1 MRTEGVLSLSFREGK
16 DSFTPQNFV
25 YDGGGWLNAERGVA
39 LQEKGPASEDELSA
53 VEVEDEVVEEDIESL
68 KRALA
73 EEEAKAEG
81 YLANWQRAQA
91 DFLNYK
97 KRAEQERS
105 ETVRFGNAMLIL
117 SLLPVLDD
125 LERALDSVPQGVAEA
140 GWADGIGLI
149 YRKFMTI
156 LEEHGVSQID
166 ALGQPFDPH
175 LHESMLLGEG
185 EEGKVVEEIQK
196 GYRLHDRVLRP
207 TKVKVGKGKEE
218 ISEEELQEEDNG

>member
-1 MRTEGVLSLSFREGK
+1 MK
-16 DSFTPQNFV
+16 K
-25 YDGGGWLNAERGVA
+25 
-39 LQEKGPASEDELSA
+39 KGPASEDELSA
-53 VEVEDEVVEEDIESL
+53 VETGEGEVVAKDVESL
-68 KRALA
+68 KKALA

-91 DFLNYK
+91 DFLNFK

-105 ETVRFGNAMLIL
+105 ETVKFGNAMLIL

-125 LERALDSVPQGVAEA
+125 LERALCSVATEWQRGDPSVVSGETTLQSLV
-140 GWADGIGLI
+140 DGINFI
-149 YRKFMTI
+149 YRKFKTI
-156 LEEHGVSQID
+156 LEEHGVSEIK
-166 ALGQPFDPH
+166 ALGEPFDPH

-196 GYRLHDRVLRP
+196 GYILHDRVLRP

-218 ISEEELQEEDNG
+218 ISDREPQEEDNG

>member
-1 MRTEGVLSLSFREGK
+1 MK
-16 DSFTPQNFV
+16 K
-25 YDGGGWLNAERGVA
+25 
-39 LQEKGPASEDELSA
+39 KGPASEDEQSLNDERSA
-53 VEVEDEVVEEDIESL
+53 VETEGEVAEEDVESL
-68 KRALA
+68 KKTLA
-73 EEEAKAEG
+73 EVEEKAEG

-91 DFLNYK
+91 DFLNFK

-125 LERALDSVPQGVAEA
+125 LERALDSVPEDLAEVS
-140 GWADGIGLI
+140 WVDGIGLI
-149 YRKFMTI
+149 YRKFKAV
-156 LEEHGVSQID
+156 LDEHGVSEIK
-166 ALGQPFDPH
+166 ALGEPFDPH

-196 GYRLHDRVLRP
+196 GYILHDRVIRP

-218 ISEEELQEEDNG
+218 ISTEEPQEEDNG